1 MASTGSGQDRI
12 GSQIAVP
19 FASEIDRE
27 PLTGNGSRPFD
38 CLVIGG
44 GPAGLTAAV
53 YLARFHLSVL
63 VVDGGESRA
72 GWIPVSHNHAGF
84 PDGIGGLELL
94 ARTKAQ
100 ATRYG
105 SRHIA
110 AEVTSLVRDGDLFV
124 AVAGDL
130 ILRARTVLLATGVVN
145 RRPAMPDDM
154 HAQALSRGLLRYCP
168 ICDGFEV
175 TDRRVGV
182 IGTAANGLNEAEFL
196 RSFTAD
202 VTLISPYGLH
212 DLDASQRRRIHK
224 AGIKLLA
231 GPCLAFDLRERTI
244 AVALP
249 NRNMEF
255 DAVYPALGSEVRCN
269 LAVSMG
275 SIVSRA
281 GCVIV
286 DEKQRTNVPGLY
298 AAGDVVEGL
307 DQISHAMGQ
316 AAVAATA
323 IRNDLSDRQP
333 LHR

>member
-1 MASTGSGQDRI
+1 MVSTGSSQDRP
-12 GSQIAVP
+12 GSQDAAP
-19 FASEIDRE
+19 SASEAARVPVGADGLE
-27 PLTGNGSRPFD
+27 PLD

-44 GPAGLTAAV
+44 GPAGLTAAI

-72 GWIPVSHNHAGF
+72 SWIPVSHNHAGF
-84 PDGIGGLELL
+84 PDGIGGSELL
-94 ARTKAQ
+94 ARMKAQ

-105 SRHIA
+105 AHHMA
-110 AEVTSLVRDGDLFV
+110 AEVTSLTKYGDLFV
-124 AVAGDL
+124 ALAGDL

-154 HAQALSRGLLRYCP
+154 HAQALSRGLIRYCP

-182 IGTAANGLNEAEFL
+182 IGTGAIGLGEAEFL

-212 DLDASQRRRIHK
+212 DLDAPQRRRVHK

-231 GPCLAFDLRERTI
+231 GPCLAFDLRKWTI
-244 AVALP
+244 AVSLP
-249 NRNMEF
+249 NKNCEF
-255 DAVYPALGSEVRCN
+255 DAVYPALGSDARCS
-269 LAVSMG
+269 LAVGLG
-275 SIVSRA
+275 SIVSSQ
-281 GCVIV
+281 GCVTV
-286 DEKQRTNVPGLY
+286 DDKQRTNVPGLY

-307 DQISHAMGQ
+307 DQISYAMGQ
-316 AAVAATA
+316 AAVATTA
-323 IRNDLSDRQP
+323 IRNDLNDLRF
-333 LHR
+333 LCR

>member
-1 MASTGSGQDRI
+1 MASAELGQA
-12 GSQIAVP
+12 GLVSQSIVVSALG
-19 FASEIDRE
+19 ADSA
-27 PLTGNGSRPFD
+27 PLVTNEARNLD

-44 GPAGLTAAV
+44 GPAGLTAAI

-72 GWIPVSHNHAGF
+72 SWIPVSHNHAGF
-84 PDGIGGLELL
+84 PDGIGGSELL
-94 ARTKAQ
+94 ARMKAQ
-100 ATRYG
+100 AKQYG
-105 SRHIA
+105 SRYIA
-110 AEVTSLVRDGDLFV
+110 AEVTSLTRDGDLFV
-124 AVAGDL
+124 AMAGDL

-145 RRPAMPDDM
+145 RRPAMADDM
-154 HAQALSRGLLRYCP
+154 HAQALSRGLIRYCP

-202 VTLISPYGLH
+202 VTLISPYGPH
-212 DLDASQRRRIHK
+212 DLDASQRRRVHK

-244 AVALP
+244 AVAMP
-249 NRNMEF
+249 NKNIEF

-269 LAVSMG
+269 LAVSLG
-275 SIVSRA
+275 SIVSSR
-281 GCVIV
+281 GCVTV
-286 DEKQRTNVPGLY
+286 DTKQRTNVPGLY
-298 AAGDVVEGL
+298 AAGDMVEGL
-307 DQISHAMGQ
+307 DQISYAMGQ

-323 IRNDLSDRQP
+323 IRNDLNNRQP

>member
-1 MASTGSGQDRI
+1 MTSTGSRQDRL
-12 GSQIAVP
+12 GSQIAVT
-19 FASEIDRE
+19 FASEADRE
-27 PLTGNGSRPFD
+27 PLIGNGSRPFD

-44 GPAGLTAAV
+44 GPAGQTAAI

-72 GWIPVSHNHAGF
+72 NWIPVSDNHAGF

-94 ARTKAQ
+94 ARMKAH

-110 AEVTSLVRDGDLFV
+110 AEVTLLTRDGDLFV

-175 TDRRVGV
+175 TDRQVGV
-182 IGTAANGLNEAEFL
+182 IGTATNGLNEAEFL

-212 DLDASQRRRIHK
+212 DLDASQRRRIHN

-249 NRNMEF
+249 NKNLEF
-255 DAVYPALGSEVRCN
+255 DAVYPALGSEVRSN
-269 LAVSMG
+269 LAVGLG
-275 SIVSRA
+275 SIVSSR
-281 GCVIV
+281 GCVTV
-286 DEKQRTNVPGLY
+286 DAQQRTNVPGLY
-298 AAGDVVEGL
+298 AAGDMVEGL
-307 DQISHAMGQ
+307 DQISYAMGQ

-323 IRNDLSDRQP
+323 IRNDLNNRQP
-333 LHR
+333 LYR